1 VNLLHSDEAAYA
13 KGDRAF
19 RCSPVKGRIMTAKPA
34 PCDLLIRNA
43 YVVTADAKRSK
54 YPTGAIAIN
63 GRDIVAVGSE
73 SEVIPLFAPRRIVD
87 AGGSLVHPGFVD
99 MHYHA
104 TFHMVGK
111 MIAEVDTSKEDPGPW
126 VARQYT
132 GLINAMGEEEE
143 YANALLACLDM
154 VRNGV
159 TCFMDPGT
167 ALVPDT
173 IAAAAESIGIRAS
186 VAEPWL
192 MDQRGPQLAD
202 IDRAPI
208 DRARCMKLLGSE
220 LWRNKDR
227 DSLIRGHVA
236 IFGMGAESEE
246 LALAAKH
253 CAEAAGA
260 PFTMHQSQSVDDT
273 EFDDRR
279 FGKHVVVHLFERGIL
294 GRNCV
299 FAHMDVL
306 RPDEYQP
313 VIQSGL
319 SLVWSINAWY
329 YGTRLHVRNPMPRLH
344 REGANVT
351 MGLDVSK
358 AGTFGCGQI
367 YTNYL
372 LARDQGDYLSPDDLL
387 AMHTIN
393 GARAMQL
400 EDRLGSIESGKRADI
415 VIRTNAI
422 PEAIPIYNLERQH
435 LLVAGAKSIDTVIVN
450 GRIVIKGGHSTLVD
464 ENVVYELADRAAQRM
479 RQRAAI

>member
-1 VNLLHSDEAAYA
+1 
-13 KGDRAF
+13 
-19 RCSPVKGRIMTAKPA
+19 MTSQSVGVAKPT

-43 YVVTADAKRSK
+43 YVVTADASGSK
-54 YPTGAIAIN
+54 YPDGAIAIG
-63 GRDIVAVGSE
+63 GRDIVAVGPQSA
-73 SEVIPLFAPRRIVD
+73 VAPLFAPRRVID
-87 AGGSLVHPGFVD
+87 AGGSLVHPGFID

-111 MIAEVDTSKEDPGPW
+111 MIAEADTSKEDPGPW

-132 GLINAMGEEEE
+132 RLINTTGEEEE

-154 VRNGV
+154 ARNGV

-167 ALVPDT
+167 ARAPGT

-192 MDQRGPQLAD
+192 MDERGPQLAD
-202 IDRAPI
+202 IDGAPI
-208 DRARCMKLLGSE
+208 DRARCMRLLGSE
-220 LWRNKDR
+220 LWRNKNPDA
-227 DSLIRGHVA
+227 LVRGHVA

-246 LALAAKH
+246 LALAAKT

-279 FGKHVVVHLFERGIL
+279 FGKHAVVHLFERGIL

-306 RPDEYQP
+306 RPDEYAP
-313 VIQSGL
+313 VVESGL
-319 SLVWSINAWY
+319 SVVWSINAWY

-344 REGANVT
+344 HQGANVT
-351 MGLDVSK
+351 LGLDVSK

-372 LARDQGDYLSPDDLL
+372 LARDQGDYVSPDDLL
-387 AMHTIN
+387 RMHTIN
-393 GARAMQL
+393 GARALQL
-400 EDRLGSIESGKRADI
+400 KDRLGSIEPGKRADI
-415 VIRTNAI
+415 VIRTNAV
-422 PEAIPIYNLERQH
+422 PEAVPIYNLERQH
-435 LLVAGAKSIDTVIVN
+435 LLVAGAKSIDTVIVD
-450 GRIVIKGGHSTLVD
+450 GRIVVKSGHSTLVD
-464 ENVVYELADRAAQRM
+464 ESVVYQLADRAARHM
-479 RQRAAI
+479 RQRAGL

>member
-1 VNLLHSDEAAYA
+1 MA
-13 KGDRAF
+13 
-19 RCSPVKGRIMTAKPA
+19 AKPA

-43 YVVTADAKRSK
+43 YVVTADAERRK
-54 YPTGAIAIN
+54 YPNGAIAII
-63 GRDIVAVGSE
+63 GRDIVAVGPE
-73 SEVIPLFAPRRIVD
+73 GEVIPLFAPRRIID
-87 AGGSLVHPGFVD
+87 AGGSLVHPGFID

-111 MIAEVDTSKEDPGPW
+111 MIAEADTSTEDPGPW

-132 GLINAMGEEEE
+132 ALINAMGEEEE
-143 YANALLACLDM
+143 YANALLASLDM

-173 IAAAAESIGIRAS
+173 VAAAAESIGIRAS
-186 VAEPWL
+186 IAEPWL

-202 IDRAPI
+202 IDGAPI

-220 LWRNKDR
+220 LWRNNNP

-246 LALAAKH
+246 LALAAKR

-260 PFTMHQSQSVDDT
+260 PFTMHQSQSIDDT

-279 FGKHVVVHLFERGIL
+279 FGKHAIVHLFERGIL

-306 RPDEYQP
+306 RPDEYKP
-313 VIQSGL
+313 VIESGL
-319 SLVWSINAWY
+319 SPVWSINAWY
-329 YGTRLHVRNPMPRLH
+329 YGTRVHVRNPMPRLY
-344 REGANVT
+344 RDGGNVT
-351 MGLDVSK
+351 IGLDVSK
-358 AGTFGCGQI
+358 AGSFGCGQI

-372 LARDQGDYLSPDDLL
+372 LARDQGDYVSPDDLL

-393 GARAMQL
+393 GARALQL
-400 EDRLGSIESGKRADI
+400 EDRLGSIEPGKRADI
-415 VIRTNAI
+415 VIRTNAV

-435 LLVAGAKSIDTVIVN
+435 LLVAGAKSVDTVIVD
-450 GRIVIKGGHSTLVD
+450 GRIVVKGARSTLID
-464 ENVVYELADRAAQRM
+464 ENVVFTLADRAAQRM
-479 RQRAAI
+479 RQRAGV

>member
-1 VNLLHSDEAAYA
+1 
-13 KGDRAF
+13 
-19 RCSPVKGRIMTAKPA
+19 
-34 PCDLLIRNA
+34 
-43 YVVTADAKRSK
+43 
-54 YPTGAIAIN
+54 
-63 GRDIVAVGSE
+63 
-73 SEVIPLFAPRRIVD
+73 
-87 AGGSLVHPGFVD
+87 
-99 MHYHA
+99 
-104 TFHMVGK
+104 
-111 MIAEVDTSKEDPGPW
+111 
-126 VARQYT
+126 
-132 GLINAMGEEEE
+132 
-143 YANALLACLDM
+143 
-154 VRNGV
+154 
-159 TCFMDPGT
+159 
-167 ALVPDT
+167 
-173 IAAAAESIGIRAS
+173 
-186 VAEPWL
+186 

-202 IDRAPI
+202 IKGAPI
-208 DRARCMKLLGSE
+208 DHRRCMKLLGSE
-220 LWRNKDR
+220 LWRNNDP

-246 LALAAKH
+246 LALAAKR

-260 PFTMHQSQSVDDT
+260 PFTMHQSQSIDDT

-279 FGKHVVVHLFERGIL
+279 FGKHAVVHLFERGIL

-313 VIQSGL
+313 VIESGL

-329 YGTRLHVRNPMPRLH
+329 YGTRLHVRNPMPQLH
-344 REGANVT
+344 REGGNVT
-351 MGLDVSK
+351 IGLDVSK
-358 AGTFGCGQI
+358 AGSFGCGQI

-415 VIRTNAI
+415 VIRTNAV

-450 GRIVIKGGHSTLVD
+450 GRIVMKGGHSTLLD
-464 ENVVYELADRAAQRM
+464 ENVVYKHADRAAQRM
-479 RQRAAI
+479 RQRACL

>member
-1 VNLLHSDEAAYA
+1 
-13 KGDRAF
+13 
-19 RCSPVKGRIMTAKPA
+19 
-34 PCDLLIRNA
+34 
-43 YVVTADAKRSK
+43 
-54 YPTGAIAIN
+54 
-63 GRDIVAVGSE
+63 
-73 SEVIPLFAPRRIVD
+73 
-87 AGGSLVHPGFVD
+87 
-99 MHYHA
+99 
-104 TFHMVGK
+104 
-111 MIAEVDTSKEDPGPW
+111 
-126 VARQYT
+126 
-132 GLINAMGEEEE
+132 
-143 YANALLACLDM
+143 
-154 VRNGV
+154 
-159 TCFMDPGT
+159 
-167 ALVPDT
+167 
-173 IAAAAESIGIRAS
+173 
-186 VAEPWL
+186 
-192 MDQRGPQLAD
+192 
-202 IDRAPI
+202 
-208 DRARCMKLLGSE
+208 
-220 LWRNKDR
+220 
-227 DSLIRGHVA
+227 
-236 IFGMGAESEE
+236 
-246 LALAAKH
+246 
-253 CAEAAGA
+253 
-260 PFTMHQSQSVDDT
+260 MHQSQSVDDT

>member
-1 VNLLHSDEAAYA
+1 
-13 KGDRAF
+13 
-19 RCSPVKGRIMTAKPA
+19 MTSQSAGAGKPTV
-34 PCDLLIRNA
+34 CDLLIRNA
-43 YVVTADAKRSK
+43 YVVTADARRSK
-54 YPTGAIAIN
+54 YPIGAIAIN
-63 GRDIVAVGSE
+63 GSDIVAVGPE
-73 SEVIPLFAPRRIVD
+73 SAVTPLFAPRRIID
-87 AGGSLVHPGFVD
+87 AGGSLVHPGFID

-104 TFHMVGK
+104 SFHMVGK
-111 MIAEVDTSKEDPGPW
+111 MIAEADTSKEDPGPW

-132 GLINAMGEEEE
+132 SLINAMGEDEE

-173 IAAAAESIGIRAS
+173 IAAAAEGIGIRAS

-202 IDRAPI
+202 IEGAPI

-220 LWRNKDR
+220 LWRNKNP

-246 LALAAKH
+246 LALAAKS

-279 FGKHVVVHLFERGIL
+279 FGKHAVVHLFERGIL

-306 RPDEYQP
+306 RPDEYMP
-313 VIQSGL
+313 VVESGL
-319 SLVWSINAWY
+319 SVVWSINSWY

-344 REGANVT
+344 HQGANVT
-351 MGLDVSK
+351 LGLDVSK
-358 AGTFGCGQI
+358 AGAFGCNQI

-372 LARDQGDYLSPDDLL
+372 LARDQGDYVSPDDLL
-387 AMHTIN
+387 IMHTSN
-393 GARAMQL
+393 GARALQL
-400 EDRLGSIESGKRADI
+400 EDRLGSIEAGKRADI
-415 VIRTNAI
+415 VIRTNAV
-422 PEAIPIYNLERQH
+422 PEAIPTYNLERQH
-435 LLVAGAKSIDTVIVN
+435 LLVAGAKSIDTVIVD
-450 GRIVIKGGHSTLVD
+450 GRIVVKSGHSTLVD
-464 ENVVYELADRAAQRM
+464 ENVVYQLADRAAQRM
-479 RQRAAI
+479 RQRAGL